1 MNTDIRSF
9 TCIPEMTE
17 IPWEQALGFL
27 HISSIPVDFVGSGDF
42 NMHLSSSDVI
52 TCNYQS

>member
-17 IPWEQALGFL
+17 IPWEQALRFL

-42 NMHLSSSDVI
+42 NMHLSSSYVI
-52 TCNYQS
+52 TCS